1 MAIIYKNQGFSLVTT
16 GTTVLTI
23 GASSRAI
30 VKNIAVT
37 NNHNNTVQIE
47 MGLRDSSAS
56 TTFEFYHVDLA
67 SETTDNAA
75 GQVLILEEND
85 QIRITVNVTNVVAG
99 VISYALI
106 NRSDQNG

>member
-1 MAIIYKNQGFSLVTT
+1 
-16 GTTVLTI
+16 
-23 GASSRAI
+23 
-30 VKNIAVT
+30 
-37 NNHNNTVQIE
+37 

-56 TTFEFYHVDLA
+56 ATFEFYHIDMA
-67 SETTDNAA
+67 PETTDNAA

-85 QIRITVNVTNVVAG
+85 QIRITVNVTNVISG

>member
-1 MAIIYKNQGFSLVTT
+1 
-16 GTTVLTI
+16 
-23 GASSRAI
+23 
-30 VKNIAVT
+30 VT
-37 NNHNNTVQIE
+37 NNHNNIVQIE

-56 TTFEFYHVDLA
+56 ATFEFYHIDMA

-85 QIRITVNVTNVVAG
+85 QIRITVNVTNVISG

>member
-1 MAIIYKNQGFSLVTT
+1 
-16 GTTVLTI
+16 
-23 GASSRAI
+23 
-30 VKNIAVT
+30 VT

-56 TTFEFYHVDLA
+56 ATFEFYHVDMP

-85 QIRITVNVTNVVAG
+85 QIRITVNVTNVISG